1 MIPNQ
6 KLVLTWF
13 PILHCTACGTVSNPK
28 YQCDFQNTKVKF
40 SIFSKIFK
48 YFFFNFFFQFHHR
61 IIHLDTGFRHFA
73 TALVLVSQ
81 LIFQRNFLLLPNRE
95 NNQASVLKTCSLLVY
110 TDKLQMWQTFDV
122 FHTFANIS
130 GKNVTLFGNTQGFY
144 REVETLNK
152 DY

>member
-13 PILHCTACGTVSNPK
+13 PILHCTACGTVSNHK

-40 SIFSKIFK
+40 SNFLKYFQIFSNIFK
-48 YFFFNFFFQFHHR
+48 DFQIFSNIFFKTMFFQFHHR

-73 TALVLVSQ
+73 TAPVLVSQ
-81 LIFQRNFLLLPNRE
+81 LTFQRNFLLLPNQE
-95 NNQASVLKTCSLLVY
+95 NNRALVSKTCSLLVY

-130 GKNVTLFGNTQGFY
+130 GKKLAFLSN
-144 REVETLNK
+144 
-152 DY
+152 